1 MTFGEKIQKLR
12 KEAGLSQEELAYQL
26 GVSRQAV
33 SKWER
38 DSGYP
43 ETEKILRMAK
53 LFHASLDDLLGEAE
67 AQAPDA
73 SGEPGIYV
81 SRETAAG
88 FLFYQNRKRLKAAIG
103 VGVLVG
109 SLAFSFLSADM
120 AMLLMMLGWVLAAVL
135 LFSAKLADDP
145 YRRLWQE
152 PLLFDKA
159 VKGELNAAYAEKKR
173 LYHGLQLT
181 GIALVAC
188 GLLVCPLLLPGE
200 WFPWEEGILA
210 AGMLLAGAGVFLL
223 AYLSGL
229 IRAYRLLLMN
239 ETQLR
244 KGKRGQK

>member
-1 MTFGEKIQKLR
+1 MTFGETIQKLR

-53 LFHASLDDLLGEAE
+53 LFHVSLDELLGEGD
-67 AQAPDA
+67 APSDGA
-73 SGEPGIYV
+73 NEPGMYV

-88 FLFYQNRKRLKAAIG
+88 FLFYQKRKRRKLAGAAGIM
-103 VGVLVG
+103 VG
-109 SLAFSFLSADM
+109 SLAFSFLSTGLS
-120 AMLLMMLGWVLAAVL
+120 MLLLMAAWILGVVL
-135 LFSAKLADDP
+135 LCSARLADDP
-145 YRRLWQE
+145 YRKLWQE

-159 VKGELNAAYAEKKR
+159 VKGELNAAYAERKG

-181 GIALVAC
+181 GIALMAI
-188 GLLVCPLLLPGE
+188 GLLLFPLLLPGE
-200 WFPWEEGILA
+200 WSRWDEGILA

-223 AYLSGL
+223 IYMGGQR
-229 IRAYRLLLMN
+229 RAYRLLLMQ
-239 ETQLR
+239 EPPSKKR
-244 KGKRGQK
+244 K